1 MITVILMSLITHAEW
16 KTLTELP
23 SGHLP
28 ILLTIKYATKIEN
41 TTERLQIIKK
51 KSDYYY
57 MYRRRKLSIQRT
69 NRNPSLTQ

>member
-51 KSDYYY
+51 
-57 MYRRRKLSIQRT
+57 
-69 NRNPSLTQ
+69 NLTIITCIVEENLAYKEPTEIHH